1 MLLFGLGLNRL
12 HTTTT
17 RGFQPDRVKYP
28 SSKPNS
34 MHYLGRL
41 TNITISYTLLVAG
54 VWQIFNFLARLYVSI
69 VQRKTKIDTSLTTPA
84 VATTEKIEPLPDFQ
98 YETVTPIKY
107 RPFETKRH
115 VAMGMLRSFSF
126 VPVSV
131 TYVFAKASKS
141 LRRKLGLGSIEIT
154 SIE

>member
-1 MLLFGLGLNRL
+1 
-12 HTTTT
+12 
-17 RGFQPDRVKYP
+17 
-28 SSKPNS
+28 

-41 TNITISYTLLVAG
+41 INISISYTLLVAG

-131 TYVFAKASKS
+131 TYVLAKASKS
-141 LRRKLGLGSIEIT
+141 LRRKTGLRSIETT

>member
-1 MLLFGLGLNRL
+1 MLLFGFGLSRL
-12 HTTTT
+12 HTTTA
-17 RGFQPDRVKYP
+17 RGFQPDRVRYP

-34 MHYLGRL
+34 MHYWGRL
-41 TNITISYTLLVAG
+41 INIAISYTLLVAG
-54 VWQIFNFLARLYVSI
+54 IWQIFTFLTRLYVSI

-98 YETVTPIKY
+98 YQTVTPINY

-115 VAMGMLRSFSF
+115 VAMGMLRSSSF
-126 VPVSV
+126 VPVSI
-131 TYVFAKASKS
+131 TYVLVKASKS
-141 LRRKLGLGSIEIT
+141 LRRKTGLGLIEIT